1 VENSKIKILVVDDE
15 KGLCAGLQEG
25 LQREGYLVDAANDVP
40 SALEL
45 AGKNLYNLVISD
57 VKMPGASGL
66 ELLAQFR
73 ERSRDTLFILM
84 TAFSTVEN
92 AVAAMRLGAY
102 DYLPKPID
110 LKRLRVLVQKALE
123 HQAVVVENHELRSR
137 LQKRTEPSPLIG
149 ESETMQAVA
158 RLIEEVAHSDVTVL
172 IEGESGTGKE
182 IAARMIHTHS
192 QRRDKPFVSVNCA
205 AFAEQLL
212 EAELFGH
219 VKGAFTGATTQKPGR
234 FQLADGGTLFLDEIG
249 DLSPKGQGDLLR
261 VLEDGAFRMVGGSE
275 LIRVNVR
282 IIAATNKKL
291 PQSVA
296 DGKFREDLFYRLNVV
311 PIVMPPLRER
321 ADDIPLLIERF
332 FERFAAK
339 HKRGRKRMSPEA
351 MQLCQRFPWPG
362 NVRQLR
368 NAVERMVITSRA
380 AVVDVAALPD
390 FLREFDSSLTT
401 FTVRPGTPLAEVEK
415 LLIRQTLMHVTR
427 NRVDAAKALGISR
440 RALQYK
446 LKEYGLVDAAEVT
459 EKSLPAAPPGT
470 DEPAQSAFTE
480 GNEANEG

>member
-1 VENSKIKILVVDDE
+1 MTMENSKIRILVVDDE
-15 KGLCAGLQEG
+15 QGLCAGLQEG
-25 LQREGYLVDAANDVP
+25 LQREGYRVDAAHDATA
-40 SALEL
+40 ALQL
-45 AGKNLYNLVISD
+45 AGRNLYNLVISD
-57 VKMPGASGL
+57 VKMPGISGL
-66 ELLAQFR
+66 ELLAQIR
-73 ERSRDTLFILM
+73 ERHGDTLFILM

-137 LQKRTEPSPLIG
+137 LEKRSAPALLIG
-149 ESETMQAVA
+149 ESENMRAVT
-158 RLIEEVAHSDVTVL
+158 RLIGEVAHSDITVL

-182 IAARMIHTHS
+182 IAARLIHTQS
-192 QRRDKPFVSVNCA
+192 QRRDRPFISVNCA

-219 VKGAFTGATTQKPGR
+219 VKGAFTGATAQKPGR

-275 LIRVNVR
+275 LMRVNVR
-282 IIAATNKKL
+282 IIAATNKNL
-291 PQSVA
+291 PQSVT

-321 ADDIPLLIERF
+321 ADDIPLLIESF
-332 FERFAAK
+332 FEQFAAK
-339 HKRGRKRMSPEA
+339 HKRGRKRLSPEA

-368 NAVERMVITSRA
+368 NAVERLVITSRA
-380 AVVDVAALPD
+380 TVVEVAALPD
-390 FLREFDSSLTT
+390 FLREFDRNLVT

-427 NRVDAAKALGISR
+427 NRTAAALALGISR

-446 LKEYGLVDAAEVT
+446 LKQYGLLEDDRAVENLSAPA
-459 EKSLPAAPPGT
+459 PAAAAP
-470 DEPAQSAFTE
+470 
-480 GNEANEG
+480 